1 LVRAYT
7 TDNSRLIMDNAAG
20 LTARVN
26 LVPIDTAADALY
38 SYRKL
43 EELRTVP
50 WAPAQAQEAITFSPQ
65 LEYGTNTI
73 RIRARDYFGNES
85 VRNVSVQ
92 VNRDVATDSVV
103 VFPNPFTQTAAVRPV
118 LNQTV
123 QLQMYDL
130 RGNIVRSYRMLARL
144 GSNTITVDDRDDMGN
159 LLMQGCYYYRLFT
172 GEDVNLDMRTGVLI
186 LVR

>member
-1 LVRAYT
+1 
-7 TDNSRLIMDNAAG
+7 MDNAAG

-103 VFPNPFTQTAAVRPV
+103 VFPNPFTQTAAVRFDLRSPV

-130 RGNIVRSYRMLARL
+130 RGNVVRSYRMLARL
-144 GSNTITVDDRDDMGN
+144 GSNTITVDDRDDAGN